1 MRKDVNDLAQSAKV
15 KVVFFWL
22 MISGR
27 FFYIICYAI
36 LKSAEAYDY
45 VKRDLEELSAT
56 VQEEVS
62 STATA
67 LKQKLKVRLQSF
79 HLTADLLI
87 LIIK

>member
-1 MRKDVNDLAQSAKV
+1 M
-15 KVVFFWL
+15 
-22 MISGR
+22 
-27 FFYIICYAI
+27 CYTM
-36 LKSAEAYDY
+36 LKSVEAYDY

-79 HLTADLLI
+79 HLIADLLI
-87 LIIK
+87 SILKLTDRGIWRNSCYDEEESDVFPEPSF